1 MTPLQGEA
9 FQRFM
14 GLSYFSS
21 LMAAWAAII
30 HGGGK
35 FPRHH
40 DFCALPAFSADLTVK
55 GLIGI
60 TVEAEIP
67 VEAVPGHHN
76 FGDEGFDYTVW
87 HVDPLP
93 CNFNITAA
101 SAMAIFI
108 GVVCVALNMLARMLL
123 ERGK

>member
-35 FPRHH
+35 LPRHH

-87 HVDPLP
+87 HVDP
-93 CNFNITAA
+93 FH
-101 SAMAIFI
+101 AMGILFQRVLEDGI
-108 GVVCVALNMLARMLL
+108 LTVDIYDFLL
-123 ERGK
+123 DRKCLEK